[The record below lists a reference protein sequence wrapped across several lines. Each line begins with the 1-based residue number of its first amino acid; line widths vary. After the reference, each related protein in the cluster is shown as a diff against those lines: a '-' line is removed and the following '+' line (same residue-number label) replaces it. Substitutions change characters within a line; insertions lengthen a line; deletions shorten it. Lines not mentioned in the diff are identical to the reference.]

1 MIRKR
6 WVVALLTGV
15 LALGLVAS
23 PAFAATT
30 AIAKRP
36 VTQPRFNARLG
47 MVAAANAYFKN
58 GPSPVIVAADL
69 YKVVQAK
76 DAGYQIVDV
85 RSAADYALGH
95 IDGAINIPF
104 ATTADEASLA
114 KLDATKTIVVVCYT
128 GEGASMVTQVWVM
141 LGYRATALMYGM
153 SGWVADKA
161 IVGMDIW
168 NGVGAGYPTVTKVP
182 RAPRTF
188 HAAKIKARYTNVT
201 DAIKGQARA
210 YFAKGL
216 APIITAA
223 DVRKIVL
230 SKDRR
235 YQIVSVQQT
244 ADYAAGHIKGAMNIV
259 WTDIADK
266 ATKLDPHK
274 TIIVYCYSGQTGAQ
288 ASMFLNLMGY
298 KTYNVLSGMSSWN
311 NDPAVG
317 GFIFY
322 NPAMVANYPTVK

>member
-23 PAFAATT
+23 PAFAATA

-36 VTQPRFNARLG
+36 VTHARFDARAG
-47 MVAAANAYFKN
+47 MIVAADAYFKN
-58 GPSPVIVAADL
+58 APSPVIAAADL
-69 YKVVQAK
+69 YTIVQAK
-76 DAGYQIVDV
+76 DAAYQIVDV
-85 RSAADYALGH
+85 RSASDYTLGH

-104 ATTADEASLA
+104 AKTADNASLA
-114 KLDATKTIVVVCYT
+114 LLDSTKTIVVVCYT

-141 LGYRATALMYGM
+141 LGYHATALMYGM

-168 NGVGAGYPTVTKVP
+168 NGVGAGYPTVTYVP
-182 RAPRTF
+182 KATRTF
-188 HAAKIKARYTNVT
+188 HAAKVKARYANVT

-216 APIITAA
+216 APVITAA

-230 SKDRR
+230 SHDPR
-235 YQIVSVQQT
+235 YQIVSVEQT
-244 ADYAAGHIKGAMNIV
+244 ADYAKGHIKGAMNIV

-266 ATKLDPHK
+266 TAKLDPHK

-298 KTYNVLSGMSSWN
+298 RAYNILSGMSSWN
-311 NDPAVG
+311 NDPTVG
-317 GFIFY
+317 GFSFY
-322 NPAMVANYPTVK
+322 NPATVGDCPTVK